1 MAALN
6 VAFDDDEMDELRR
19 VAEAEGVSMK
29 TLVHTATIH
38 SLHERRV
45 RMATKRTVEALAEV
59 NERLAEL

>member
-29 TLVHTATIH
+29 ALVHKATIH

-45 RMATKRTVEALAEV
+45 QTATKRTVDALAEV
-59 NERLAEL
+59 NKRLAEL